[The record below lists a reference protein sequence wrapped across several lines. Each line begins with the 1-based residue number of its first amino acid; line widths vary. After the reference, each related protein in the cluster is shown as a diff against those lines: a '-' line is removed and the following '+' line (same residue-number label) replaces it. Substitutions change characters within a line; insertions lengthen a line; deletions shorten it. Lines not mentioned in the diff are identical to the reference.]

1 MYLLKPACAFNVQ
14 SNKILAE
21 AIFDVQFDIITV
33 HNIFQS

>member
-1 MYLLKPACAFNVQ
+1 MYLLIPASAFYVQ

-33 HNIFQS
+33 HNSFQP